1 MYTLTILK
9 GQYMGFDVFIPII
22 ENAINNFEATNFVIE
37 EIDGNSGLEL
47 VRQPLWQYL
56 HDDTDLENFMRDYF
70 QQNESRVL
78 HKINCLLKDHT
89 LPKIISTPYGDI
101 VLPTEKPFSLYAIVK
116 DNTNPFL
123 SPQDAVLPVL
133 IFNKK

>member
-1 MYTLTILK
+1 
-9 GQYMGFDVFIPII
+9 MGFDVFIPII
-22 ENAINNFEATNFVIE
+22 ENAIDNFEVTNFVIE

-70 QQNESRVL
+70 RQNENRVL
-78 HKINCLLKDHT
+78 KKINCLLKDHT
-89 LPKIISTPYGDI
+89 LSKIISSPYGDI